1 MMASTGNM
9 PEALDVAGSKHV
21 PEAKYTPEEIIAKLQ
36 AHPKF
41 GSQIKP
47 ITKHQSA
54 IISSG
59 LEPAVVI
66 AGAGSGKTE
75 TMSNRVLYLVANGF
89 ATPDQILGLT
99 FTRKAAGELSVRIR
113 KRLRQLSQLP
123 EFKHITTHSTAVT
136 TYHSYAGKLLSEHA
150 IRYGIDADAEPLG
163 EAAIWQIASDVV
175 RNWSDDSYR
184 NDSAVSTVIKDL
196 LGLSKFMLEH
206 QVAAS
211 DIKTIGDEMLER
223 LQALA
228 GSTNED
234 TRAVARAMRQ
244 RNSLLPMVEAF
255 MDRRKAAGEL
265 SFDDQMSLAAD
276 IAQNFVDV
284 GTLER
289 GKYTVVL
296 LDEYQDTSQSQVR
309 MLSSLFGNSVLE
321 TGHPVMAV
329 GDPSQ
334 AIYTWRGAS
343 AGTMA
348 SFHKYFPKAAGQTGT
363 EQFSLPTT
371 FRNDKIILAA
381 ANTISEQI
389 KADGGQQVVELEAR
403 NGAGEGELAYGVY
416 ETVETESQAIAEYFK
431 ALWNPE
437 SNKSFAVLVRKRS
450 QIASIENALHEQG
463 LPVEVIGIG
472 GLIHIPEVADVVTLM
487 KIITDP
493 DSGSSLMRHLTGPR
507 INLGPRDIA
516 ALGTFSRERA
526 TAMHADSKS
535 FIKKIAAG
543 NPDQLEAD
551 DQFSGSIIDA
561 LDEISSAHKNTFS
574 EVGYKRLVV
583 FAQDLRRLRSRAGGQ
598 ITDLITEIENYL
610 TLESELTLR
619 EGSQSGRR
627 HLDRFLDEAAK
638 FERSGGSVSAFL
650 DWLDI
655 ASDEEGGLK
664 VGAPEVRTDV
674 VQILT
679 VHMAKGAEWD
689 VVAIPGLSEGTF
701 PGVNRSDPD
710 NWLKN
715 EKHVPFA
722 LRGDAHELPHFT
734 LDGITKNSDAAKAI
748 KEFARQCV
756 EHIKMREEMR
766 LAYVAVTRARTHLIC
781 TTAWWRDGA
790 NWVSPSNIFTLI
802 ATAAS
807 ANGGRLISDV
817 AAPDETCENPTLE
830 NPQTAAWPRD
840 YLGDKRAQFDAAIEL
855 VNASQVHPLIDSKDA
870 EVNSWIMDANSL
882 ITEQR
887 NRTSDVVTVAL
898 PTRLSTSTLVALH
911 ENPQELALN
920 IRRPMPRGQDQ
931 YSRRGTAFHLWVEQQ
946 FTDPATL
953 FGEEYLDYLDP
964 LDDDSK
970 LEDLKAAWL
979 KSVYA
984 NRTPARVEVPFETTI
999 AGVLVRGRIDAV
1011 YKNPDGDGF
1020 QVVDWKTGSKQLGRS
1035 AQVQLAMYRLAW
1047 AKLSGCD
1054 ISKVSAAFHYVPT
1067 GITDQP
1073 ADLLDEAALIALIS
1087 SVDEAQ

>member
-1 MMASTGNM
+1 MT
-9 PEALDVAGSKHV
+9 D
-21 PEAKYTPEEIIAKLQ
+21 AKYTPEEIIAKLQ

-123 EFKHITTHSTAVT
+123 EFKHITSNSTAVT

-184 NDSAVSTVIKDL
+184 NNSAVSTVIKDL
-196 LGLSKFMLEH
+196 LGLSKLMLEH
-206 QVAAS
+206 QVKPA
-211 DIKTIGDEMLER
+211 DIEAIGNEMLEK
-223 LQALA
+223 LQML
-228 GSTNED
+228 GGGTNED
-234 TRAVARAMRQ
+234 TRAVARAMQQ
-244 RNSLLPMVEAF
+244 RNSLLPMVESF
-255 MDRRKAAGEL
+255 MQRRKAAGEL

-276 IAQNFVDV
+276 IAQNFEDV

-289 GKYTVVL
+289 GKHTVVL

-309 MLSSLFGNSVLE
+309 MLSSLYGA
-321 TGHPVMAV
+321 GHPVMAV

-348 SFHKYFPKAAGQTGT
+348 SFHKYFPKAQGQTGI

-371 FRNDKIILAA
+371 FRNDTIILTA
-381 ANTISEQI
+381 ANAISAQI

-403 NGAGEGELAYGVY
+403 DGAGAGELAYGIY

-431 ALWNPE
+431 QLWNPAD
-437 SNKSFAVLVRKRS
+437 NKSFAVLVRKRS
-450 QIASIENALHEQG
+450 QITSIENALREQG

-493 DSGSSLMRHLTGPR
+493 DAGSSLMRHLTGPR

-516 ALGTFSRERA
+516 ALGGFSRERA
-526 TAMHADSKS
+526 KAMHADSKS

-551 DQFSGSIIDA
+551 DQFAGSIIDA
-561 LDEISSAHKNTFS
+561 LDEIASAKKSGFS
-574 EVGYKRLVV
+574 DVGYQRLVT

-598 ITDLITEIENYL
+598 ITDLVTEIENYL
-610 TLESELTLR
+610 TLESEITLR
-619 EGSQSGRR
+619 EGTQTGRR
-627 HLDRFLDEAAK
+627 HLDRFLDEASK

-650 DWLDI
+650 DWLDV

-689 VVAIPGLSEGTF
+689 VVAVPGLSEGTF
-701 PGVNRSDPD
+701 PGVNKSDPD

-722 LRGDAHELPHFT
+722 LRGDAHELPHFS
-734 LDGITKNSDAAKAI
+734 LDGIIKNSDASKAI
-748 KEFARQCV
+748 KAFASQCV
-756 EHIKMREEMR
+756 DQIKMREEMR

-781 TTAWWRDGA
+781 TTSWWRDGSRS
-790 NWVSPSNIFTLI
+790 VSPSNIFTLI
-802 ATAAS
+802 AGAAS

-817 AAPDETCENPTLE
+817 APPEDGVENPTLE
-830 NPQTAAWPRD
+830 NPQMAIWPRD

-855 VNASQVHPLIDSKDA
+855 VNQSEVHPLIDSKDF
-870 EVNSWIMDANSL
+870 EVNSWIMDAHSL

-887 NRTSDVVTVAL
+887 KRAIDLVEVAL

-931 YSRRGTAFHLWVEQQ
+931 YSRRGTAFHLWVERQ
-946 FTDPATL
+946 FTDAATL
-953 FGEEYLDYLDP
+953 FGDEYLDYLDP

-979 KSVYA
+979 KSSFA

-999 AGVLVRGRIDAV
+999 AGVLIRGRIDAI
-1011 YKNPDGDGF
+1011 YADGDGF
-1020 QVVDWKTGSKQLGRS
+1020 QVVDWKTGSKQLGKS

-1054 ISKVSAAFHYVPT
+1054 ISKISAAFHYVPT
-1067 GITDQP
+1067 GVTDQP
-1073 ADLLDEAALIALIS
+1073 ADLLDEAALISLIS
-1087 SVDEAQ
+1087 NVQTQAI

>member
-1 MMASTGNM
+1 MTKAQ
-9 PEALDVAGSKHV
+9 
-21 PEAKYTPEEIIAKLQ
+21 YTPEEIIEKLQ
-36 AHPKF
+36 KKF
-41 GSQIKP
+41 GSEIKP
-47 ITKHQSA
+47 ITEHQSA

-75 TMSNRVLYLVANGF
+75 TMSNRVLYLVANGLT
-89 ATPDQILGLT
+89 TPDQILGLT

-113 KRLRQLSQLP
+113 KRLRQLSQLD
-123 EFKHITTHSTAVT
+123 EFKHITSTSTAVT

-150 IRYGIDADAEPLG
+150 IRYGIDADADPLG

-196 LGLSKFMLEH
+196 LGLSKLMLEH
-206 QVAAS
+206 QVKAS
-211 DIKTIGDEMLER
+211 DIEAIGNDMLEK
-223 LQALA
+223 LQLLA

-244 RNSLLPMVEAF
+244 RNGLLPMVEAF
-255 MDRRKAAGEL
+255 MERRKAAGEL

-276 IAQNFVDV
+276 IAQNFEDV

-309 MLSSLFGNSVLE
+309 MLSSLYGA
-321 TGHPVMAV
+321 GHPVMAV

-348 SFHKYFPKAAGQTGT
+348 SFSKYFPKAQGQTGT
-363 EQFSLPTT
+363 EEFSLPRT

-381 ANTISEQI
+381 ANTISAEI
-389 KADGGQQVVELEAR
+389 KAAGGQQVVELEAR
-403 NGAGEGELAYGVY
+403 TGAGDGELAYGIY

-431 ALWNPE
+431 NLWNPE
-437 SNKSFAVLVRKRS
+437 EKKSFAVLVRKRS
-450 QIASIENALHEQG
+450 QIVSIENALREQG

-493 DSGSSLMRHLTGPR
+493 DAGSSLMRHLTGAR

-516 ALGTFSRERA
+516 ALGAFSRERA
-526 TAMHADSKS
+526 KAMHADSKS

-561 LDEISSAHKNTFS
+561 LDEITSAKKSGFS
-574 EVGYKRLVV
+574 DLGYQRLIT
-583 FAQDLRRLRSRAGGQ
+583 FAQDLRRLRARAGGQ
-598 ITDLITEIENYL
+598 ITDLVTEIENYL
-610 TLESELTLR
+610 TLESEITLR
-619 EGSQSGRR
+619 EGSQTGRR
-627 HLDRFLDEAAK
+627 HLDRFLDEASK

-689 VVAIPGLSEGTF
+689 VVAVPGLSEGTF

-722 LRGDAHELPHFT
+722 LRGDAHELPRFT
-734 LDGITKNSDAAKAI
+734 LDGITKNSEAAKAI

-756 EHIKMREEMR
+756 DHIKMREEMR

-781 TTAWWRDGA
+781 TTSWWRDGA
-790 NWVSPSNIFTLI
+790 NSVSPSNIFTLI
-802 ATAAS
+802 AGAAS

-817 AAPDETCENPTLE
+817 AAQDDDAENPTLE
-830 NPQTAAWPRD
+830 NPLTAIWPRD
-840 YLGDKRAQFDAAIEL
+840 YLGDKRAQFDAAIAL
-855 VNASQVHPLIDSKDA
+855 VNASDVHPLVDSQDE
-870 EVNSWIMDANSL
+870 EVNSWIMDAHSL

-887 NRTSDVVTVAL
+887 NRASDVVQVAL

-931 YSRRGTAFHLWVEQQ
+931 YSRRGTAFHLWVERQ
-946 FTDPATL
+946 FTDAATL
-953 FGEEYLDYLDP
+953 FGDEYLDYLDP

-979 KSVYA
+979 KSSFA

-999 AGVLVRGRIDAV
+999 AGVLIRGRIDAI
-1011 YKNPDGDGF
+1011 YRDGDGF
-1020 QVVDWKTGSKQLGRS
+1020 QVVDWKTGSKQLGKS

-1054 ISKVSAAFHYVPT
+1054 ISKISAAFHYVPT
-1067 GITDQP
+1067 GVTDQP
-1073 ADLLDEAALIALIS
+1073 ADLLDEAALIALITA
-1087 SVDEAQ
+1087 VDLEQ

>member
-1 MMASTGNM
+1 MT
-9 PEALDVAGSKHV
+9 D
-21 PEAKYTPEEIIAKLQ
+21 AKYTPEQIIAKLQ

-123 EFKHITTHSTAVT
+123 EFKHITSTSTAVT

-150 IRYGIDADAEPLG
+150 IRYGIDAEAEPLG

-196 LGLSKFMLEH
+196 LGLSKLMLEH
-206 QVAAS
+206 QVKAA
-211 DIKTIGDEMLER
+211 DIESIGNEMLER
-223 LQALA
+223 LEAL
-228 GSTNED
+228 GGDTNDE
-234 TRAVARAMRQ
+234 TRKVARAMHQ

-255 MDRRKAAGEL
+255 MERRKAAGEL

-276 IAQNFVDV
+276 IAQNFEDV
-284 GTLER
+284 GVLER
-289 GKYTVVL
+289 GKYKVVL

-309 MLSSLFGNSVLE
+309 MLSSLYGA
-321 TGHPVMAV
+321 GHPVMAV

-348 SFHKYFPKAAGQTGT
+348 SFHKYFPKTAGQTGI

-371 FRNDKIILAA
+371 FRNDAIILAA
-381 ANTISEQI
+381 ANSISAQI

-403 NGAGEGELAYGVY
+403 DGAGAGELCYGIY

-431 ALWNPE
+431 ALWNPAE
-437 SNKSFAVLVRKRS
+437 GKSFAVLVRKRS
-450 QIASIENALHEQG
+450 QIAFIENALREQG

-493 DSGSSLMRHLTGPR
+493 DAGSSLMRHLTGPR

-516 ALGTFSRERA
+516 ALGAFSRERA
-526 TAMHADSKS
+526 KAMHADSKS

-543 NPDQLEAD
+543 NPEQLEAD
-551 DQFSGSIIDA
+551 DQFAGSIIDA
-561 LDEISSAHKNTFS
+561 LDEIASAKKSGFS
-574 EVGYKRLVV
+574 DLGYQRLLT

-598 ITDLITEIENYL
+598 ITDLISEIENYL
-610 TLESELTLR
+610 TLESEITLR
-619 EGSQSGRR
+619 EGSQTGRR
-627 HLDRFLDEAAK
+627 HLDRFLDEASK

-650 DWLDI
+650 DWLDV

-689 VVAIPGLSEGTF
+689 VVAVPGLSEGTF
-701 PGVNRSDPD
+701 PGVNKSDPD

-722 LRGDAHELPHFT
+722 LRGDAHELPNFS
-734 LDGITKNSDAAKAI
+734 LDGITKNSEASKAI
-748 KEFARQCV
+748 KAFATQCV
-756 EHIKMREEMR
+756 DQIKMREEMR

-781 TTAWWRDGA
+781 TTSWWRDGA
-790 NWVSPSNIFTLI
+790 NSVSPSQIFSLI
-802 ATAAS
+802 ASAAS
-807 ANGGRLISDV
+807 AHGGRLISDV
-817 AAPDETCENPTLE
+817 SAPDDDADNPTLE
-830 NPQTAAWPRD
+830 NPLTAIWPRD
-840 YLGDKRAQFDAAIEL
+840 YLGDKRAEFDAAIEL
-855 VNASQVHPLIDSKDA
+855 VNASDVHPLIDSQDP
-870 EVNSWIMDANSL
+870 EVNSWIMDAHSL
-882 ITEQR
+882 ITEVR
-887 NRTSDVVTVAL
+887 NRASDVLEVPL
-898 PTRLSTSTLVALH
+898 PSRMSTSTMVALH

-931 YSRRGTAFHLWVEQQ
+931 YSRRGTAFHLWVERQ
-946 FTDPATL
+946 FTDAATL
-953 FGEEYLDYLDP
+953 FGDEYLDYLDP

-979 KSVYA
+979 KSTFA

-999 AGVLVRGRIDAV
+999 AGVLIRGRIDAV
-1011 YKNPDGDGF
+1011 YADGDGF
-1020 QVVDWKTGSKQLGRS
+1020 QVVDWKTGSKQLGKS

-1054 ISKVSAAFHYVPT
+1054 ISKISAAFHYVPS
-1067 GITDQP
+1067 GITDSP
-1073 ADLLDEAALIALIS
+1073 SDLLDEAALIALIS
-1087 SVDEAQ
+1087 NVQTQAK

>member
-1 MMASTGNM
+1 MTKAQ
-9 PEALDVAGSKHV
+9 
-21 PEAKYTPEEIIAKLQ
+21 YTPEEIIEKLQ
-36 AHPKF
+36 KKF
-41 GSQIKP
+41 GSEIKP
-47 ITKHQSA
+47 ITEHQSA

-75 TMSNRVLYLVANGF
+75 TMSNRVLYLVANGL

-113 KRLRQLSQLP
+113 KRLRQLSQLE
-123 EFKHITTHSTAVT
+123 EFKHITSTSTAVT

-150 IRYGIDADAEPLG
+150 IRYGIDADADPLG

-196 LGLSKFMLEH
+196 LGLSKLMLEH
-206 QVAAS
+206 QVKAS
-211 DIKTIGDEMLER
+211 DIEAIGNDMLEK
-223 LQALA
+223 LQLLA
-228 GSTNED
+228 GNTNED

-244 RNSLLPMVEAF
+244 RNGLLPMVEAF
-255 MDRRKAAGEL
+255 MERRKAAGEL

-276 IAQNFVDV
+276 IAQNFEDV

-309 MLSSLFGNSVLE
+309 MLSSLYG

-348 SFHKYFPKAAGQTGT
+348 SFSKYFPKAQGQTGT
-363 EQFSLPTT
+363 EEFSLPRT

-381 ANTISEQI
+381 ANTISAEI
-389 KADGGQQVVELEAR
+389 KAAGGQQVVELEAR
-403 NGAGEGELAYGVY
+403 TGAGDGELAYGIY

-431 ALWNPE
+431 ALWKPE
-437 SNKSFAVLVRKRS
+437 EKKSFAVLVRKRS
-450 QIASIENALHEQG
+450 QIVSIENALREQG

-493 DSGSSLMRHLTGPR
+493 DAGSSLMRHLTGAR

-516 ALGTFSRERA
+516 ALGAFSRERA
-526 TAMHADSKS
+526 KAKHADSKS

-561 LDEISSAHKNTFS
+561 LDEITSAKKSGFS
-574 EVGYKRLVV
+574 DLGYQRLVS

-598 ITDLITEIENYL
+598 ITDLVTEIENYL
-610 TLESELTLR
+610 TLESEITLR
-619 EGSQSGRR
+619 EGSQTGRR
-627 HLDRFLDEAAK
+627 HLDRFLDEASK

-689 VVAIPGLSEGTF
+689 VVAVPGLSEGTF

-722 LRGDAHELPHFT
+722 LRGDAHELPRFT
-734 LDGITKNSDAAKAI
+734 LDGITKNSEAAKAI

-756 EHIKMREEMR
+756 DHIKMREEMR

-781 TTAWWRDGA
+781 TTSWWRDGA
-790 NWVSPSNIFTLI
+790 NSVSPSNIFTLI
-802 ATAAS
+802 SGAAS

-817 AAPDETCENPTLE
+817 AAPDDDAENPTLE
-830 NPQTAAWPRD
+830 NPLTAIWPRD
-840 YLGDKRAQFDAAIEL
+840 YLGDKRAQFDAAIAL
-855 VNASQVHPLIDSKDA
+855 VNASDVHPLVDSQDE
-870 EVNSWIMDANSL
+870 EVNSWIMDAHSL

-887 NRTSDVVTVAL
+887 NRASDVVQVAL

-911 ENPQELALN
+911 ENPHELALN

-931 YSRRGTAFHLWVEQQ
+931 YSRRGTAFHLWVERQ
-946 FTDPATL
+946 FTDAATL
-953 FGEEYLDYLDP
+953 FGDEYLDYLDP

-979 KSVYA
+979 KSSFA

-999 AGVLVRGRIDAV
+999 AGVLIRGRIDAI
-1011 YKNPDGDGF
+1011 YRDGDGF
-1020 QVVDWKTGSKQLGRS
+1020 QVVDWKTGSKQLGKS

-1054 ISKVSAAFHYVPT
+1054 ISKISAAFHYVPT
-1067 GITDQP
+1067 GVTDQP
-1073 ADLLDEAALIALIS
+1073 ADLLDEAALIALITA
-1087 SVDEAQ
+1087 VDLQQ